1 VDVFNKRGN
10 KLNEEEVKEAI
21 RFLEEE
27 KNNGEKTLA
36 RFYSHIF
43 KKAIAKI
50 KQEKLISDEDINGL
64 VDRFDTLD
72 KFEREFD
79 IDIPNTMLLHYTDP
93 KKYRF
98 GLKNLFLISLVRAFK
113 GWSREKGIVT
123 DNIEENVSMLKKE
136 ANEDIYV
143 STLIEILL
151 TLGSYYD
158 YVQYES
164 KRERFINNTEEFID
178 KILSDIPIDMKLIKP
193 QIKKIT
199 KEVYEGL
206 KKKGYISKELPS
218 FDILEEAVPTFSKH
232 FIELISTFRDS
243 NYTIGRLALAS
254 LCGAIMDQ
262 VGIFNN
268 SGYKV
273 SDKVSELNKEIE
285 KLMQNNEITEDD
297 VNTIKRFQDEL
308 FEMRKQSLKE
318 VIRGDGKRGGVLY
331 I

>member
-1 VDVFNKRGN
+1 VDVFDKRGN

-27 KNNGEKTLA
+27 ENNGEKTLA
-36 RFYSHIF
+36 RFYSRIF
-43 KKAIAKI
+43 KEAIAKI

-79 IDIPNTMLLHYTDP
+79 IDIPNTMLSHYTDP

-164 KRERFINNTEEFID
+164 KRERFINNTGEFIYER
-178 KILSDIPIDMKLIKP
+178 LSKIPIDMKLIKP

-206 KKKGYISKELPS
+206 KKNGYISKELP
-218 FDILEEAVPTFSKH
+218 FDTFEEAVPTFSKH

-243 NYTIGRLALAS
+243 NYTIDRLALAS

-297 VNTIKRFQDEL
+297 VNIIKRFLDEL
-308 FEMRKQSLKE
+308 FEMRKQSLKK
-318 VIRGDGKRGGVLY
+318 VIRGDGKMGGVLY

>member
-1 VDVFNKRGN
+1 VDVFDEEGN
-10 KLNEEEVKEAI
+10 KLNEERVKEAI

-27 KNNGEKTLA
+27 RDTGEKTLA

-43 KKAIAKI
+43 KEAIAKI
-50 KQEKLISDEDINGL
+50 KQKKLIGDENINGL
-64 VDRFDTLD
+64 VERFGELD
-72 KFEREFD
+72 KIEREFG
-79 IDIPNTMLLHYTDP
+79 IDIPNTMLLHYADP

-113 GWSREKGIVT
+113 GWSRERGIVT

-164 KRERFINNTEEFID
+164 KRERFINNPEEFID
-178 KILSDIPIDMKLIKP
+178 ERLSNIPIDMKLIKP
-193 QIKKIT
+193 QIKKIA
-199 KEVYEGL
+199 EGVYEGL
-206 KKKGYISKELPS
+206 KKKGYISKELP
-218 FDILEEAVPTFSKH
+218 FDTFEEAVPTFSKH

-243 NYTIGRLALAS
+243 DYTIGRLALAS

-297 VNTIKRFQDEL
+297 VNIIKRFLDEL
-308 FEMRKQSLKE
+308 FEMRKQSLKK
-318 VIRGDGKRGGVLY
+318 VIRDGVLY

>member
-1 VDVFNKRGN
+1 MNVFNKRCN

-21 RFLEEE
+21 RFLEKEE
-27 KNNGEKTLA
+27 NNGEKTLA
-36 RFYSHIF
+36 RFYSRIF
-43 KKAIAKI
+43 KEAIAKI
-50 KQEKLISDEDINGL
+50 KQEKLISDEIINGL
-64 VDRFDTLD
+64 VDRFGELD
-72 KFEREFD
+72 KIEREFG
-79 IDIPNTMLLHYTDP
+79 IDIPNTMLSHYADH

-123 DNIEENVSMLKKE
+123 DSIEENVSLLKKE

-164 KRERFINNTEEFID
+164 KRERFINNPEEFID
-178 KILSDIPIDMKLIKP
+178 KRLSDIPIDMKLIKP
-193 QIKKIT
+193 QIKKIA
-199 KEVYEGL
+199 EGVYEGL
-206 KKKGYISKELPS
+206 MKKGYISKELPP
-218 FDILEEAVPTFSKH
+218 FHTFEEAVPTFSKH

-297 VNTIKRFQDEL
+297 VNITKRFLDEL
-308 FEMRKQSLKE
+308 FEMRKQSLKK
-318 VIRGDGKRGGVLY
+318 VIRGDGKRDGVLY